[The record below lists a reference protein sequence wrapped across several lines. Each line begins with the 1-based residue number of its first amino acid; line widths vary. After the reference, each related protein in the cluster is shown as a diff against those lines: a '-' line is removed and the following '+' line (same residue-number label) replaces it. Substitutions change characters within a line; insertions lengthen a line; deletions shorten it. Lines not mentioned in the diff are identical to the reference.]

1 MNRISAVCS
10 LIDSCEVFA
19 DVGCD
24 HGKVAHYA
32 VERGLAQRVI
42 ASDVSEKCLNKAK
55 KLIGDGAEYALAD
68 GIKFDCDT
76 AAICGMGGA
85 EIVKIL
91 REAVCAPNTLILSP
105 HTDAR
110 LVREYLIISGYEI
123 TRDFMIED
131 GKFYTLIK
139 ARKGGEQVL
148 NEAQLSFGINFASDA
163 VTREYLTKKLN
174 ELKGFKPTS
183 ENLRKIERIEEALK

>member
-10 LIDSCEVFA
+10 LIEACEVFA

-24 HGKVAHYA
+24 HGKVANY
-32 VERGLAQRVI
+32 VLERGLARQVI

-55 KLIGDGAEYALAD
+55 KLISGKATYALAD

-91 REAVCAPNTLILSP
+91 SEAVCAPKTLILSP

-110 LVREYLIISGYEI
+110 LVREYLIKNGYEI

-139 ARKGGEQVL
+139 AQKGGAQVL
-148 NEAQLSFGINFASDA
+148 TEAQLSFGVNFASDE
-163 VTREYLTKKLN
+163 VTRSYLTNKLN
-174 ELKGFKPTS
+174 EFKSFKPTS
-183 ENLRKIERIEEALK
+183 ENLCKIECIEEALK